1 MYVLANMAVE
11 TLSTHRFKQY
21 AQIQTVRIDSNSTHR
36 LVYMY
41 LISKY
46 PLNTKQS
53 TPIAQPFVQDVVR
66 LLCTVEPSFGHDRH
80 DKLMTDGGVRI
91 LHPSGCTVS
100 EGYVFSALCHS
111 SNTGIKENIYN
122 SFLRLWLR
130 KHIGS
135 GAQLS

>member
-21 AQIQTVRIDSNSTHR
+21 AQIQTVRTDSNSTHR

-53 TPIAQPFVQDVVR
+53 RRTAVCATPIAQPFVQHVVR

-80 DKLMTDGGVRI
+80 DKLMTT
-91 LHPSGCTVS
+91 L
-100 EGYVFSALCHS
+100 
-111 SNTGIKENIYN
+111 
-122 SFLRLWLR
+122 
-130 KHIGS
+130 
-135 GAQLS
+135 